1 MTHESRENCAL
12 YASRTAPA
20 LQLYASSSFD
30 QCAGVA
36 MRARIARGTPATT
49 TGTPRQRRARGVTV
63 EIAGVTPAITVGEF
77 IWCATRAR
85 QTGCSKAAHT

>member
-1 MTHESRENCAL
+1 MTHESRENCAPN
-12 YASRTAPA
+12 ASRTAPA
-20 LQLYASSSFD
+20 LRQQLLE